1 METNLT
7 SLELFVIAK
16 VKEKRI
22 ERGLTQEKL
31 SLALNKGVGYIGDRE
46 APSKDAKYN
55 IRILNDIAKILDC
68 SPRDFFPE
76 LPL

>member
-55 IRILNDIAKILDC
+55 IRILNNIAKILDC
-68 SPRDFFPE
+68 SPKDFFPE